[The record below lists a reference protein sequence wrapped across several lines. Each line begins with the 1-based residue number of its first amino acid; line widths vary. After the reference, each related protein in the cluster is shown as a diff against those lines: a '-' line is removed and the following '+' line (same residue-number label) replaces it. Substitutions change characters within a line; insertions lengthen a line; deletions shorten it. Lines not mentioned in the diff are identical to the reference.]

1 MNCSQGA
8 TPLPTPI
15 STCFGFKPPLR
26 SDSKDWRGRCPLG
39 YSRSV
44 RHLSILGVLLRPI
57 WGKSGLSLSSGWEQW
72 PADRL
77 LARPALQ
84 ILSRRVSNP
93 HTPFPRSPKGS
104 TTWIQSA
111 RARRLVIFTSTG
123 LMFCLPTFQ
132 GWQGL
137 VCKNCKVCLARHQLA
152 AHRPP
157 PTPAHVLGHVL
168 CK

>member
-84 ILSRRVSNP
+84 ILSRRVRNP
-93 HTPFPRSPKGS
+93 HTTQHFHVSPKRSS
-104 TTWIQSA
+104 TWLQSP

-132 GWQGL
+132 GQGL
-137 VCKNCKVCLARHQLA
+137 VCKNCKVCLAATSSR
-152 AHRPP
+152 
-157 PTPAHVLGHVL
+157 PTPSHVLGHVL
-168 CK
+168 K